1 VSIPQKTQ
9 GYRKI
14 KSSTL
19 IRGLRLLLTLTIV
32 TVLGGAVLG
41 LRYKVFILLPAA
53 TFVLVF
59 VIGVG
64 VARGAGIWR
73 IALEMM
79 VAMTALYAGGSAFTA
94 ARKRRKLRSGEDT
107 IEADVNSGT

>member
-1 VSIPQKTQ
+1 M
-9 GYRKI
+9 

-53 TFVLVF
+53 TFLLVL

-64 VARGAGIWR
+64 VARAEL
-73 IALEMM
+73 AS
-79 VAMTALYAGGSAFTA
+79 GGS
-94 ARKRRKLRSGEDT
+94 RWK
-107 IEADVNSGT
+107 